1 MLKDFKEFAMKGNI
15 IDMAIGVIIGGAFGK
30 IVSSLVNDLIMPLFG
45 IILGEVDFSSL
56 SITIG
61 DAAINYGL
69 FINAV
74 VEFLIIS
81 FSIFLV
87 VDKINKYTKKDELVE
102 EVVVTS
108 KLCPFCKTDIN
119 IEAIRCPNCTSEL

>member
-30 IVSSLVNDLIMPLFG
+30 IVGSLVNDLIMPLFG

-69 FINAV
+69 FINTV

-87 VDKINKYTKKDELVE
+87 VNKINKYTKKDDPVE
-102 EVVVTS
+102 EVVVTT

-119 IEAIRCPNCTSEL
+119 IEASRCPNCTSEL